1 MKSYLNKQELT
12 MTKTHEIICEPKAR
26 SHEILN
32 TEVVSED
39 NLTLRFSLSSEF
51 PVRRYN
57 FARDEHYMEVLS
69 HRSEDVDFSRLEAG
83 AAFRDGHGGDQ
94 IGIMSNPELR
104 DDKLFVTVRF
114 SPDNSRAKLIYNDMK
129 NGIRRNVSVAPVYTG
144 PGIVTPKNID
154 NLRAIRFP
162 WRPVHGATVAD
173 PADPTVGVGRSEP
186 ESGKL
191 RLEYIDETINRNDQ
205 SKEKAMSEE
214 TKVIVNEDIGAAPER
229 SMVTEPVDT
238 KAIVADERH
247 RISEIA
253 ATGKAFNME

>member
-1 MKSYLNKQELT
+1 

-26 SHEILN
+26 SHKILN
-32 TEVVSED
+32 TEIVSED

-69 HRSEDVDFSRLEAG
+69 HRAEDVDFSRLEAG

-94 IGIMSNPELR
+94 IGIMSSPELR

-114 SPDNSRAKLIYNDMK
+114 SPDNARAKLIYNDMK

-144 PGIVTPKNID
+144 PGIITGENID

-162 WRPVHGATVAD
+162 WCPVHGATVAD

-191 RLEYIDETINRNDQ
+191 RLEYIDETVNINNQNEERI
-205 SKEKAMSEE
+205 MSEE
-214 TKVIVNEDIGAAPER
+214 TKINASA
-229 SMVTEPVDT
+229 
-238 KAIVADERH
+238 
-247 RISEIA
+247 
-253 ATGKAFNME
+253 